1 MTRVMDEQAKLVSV
15 LVAWRA
21 DELEWSA
28 IALSARL
35 RKLQP
40 LRLRSAKFRSVAL
53 CALLALAVARLA
65 LAASPA
71 WADDSNDNSGGGN
84 APIAAGSSNGGP
96 THSATTLPQ
105 FSIGSSNRRWL
116 SNSAA
121 KLTAPFRLFLRRT
134 ERASAHAA
142 TGIVHGG
149 ESTLDWLTNRVRT
162 VPDDQDKALAAVK
175 DGEIVPL
182 SSVLK
187 TVQKSVPGDVLNVAL
202 TKDTVGSWNYTIT
215 VLTPQGFYRDVSVDA
230 GKNNVTSIRPH

>member
-1 MTRVMDEQAKLVSV
+1 VTDELAELVSV
-15 LVAWRA
+15 LVAWRT

-35 RKLQP
+35 RKLGP
-40 LRLRSAKFRSVAL
+40 LRLRSTKFRFVAL
-53 CALLALAVARLA
+53 CALLALGPTL
-65 LAASPA
+65 A
-71 WADDSNDNSGGGN
+71 WADDTTENNNNSGAGG
-84 APIAAGSSNGGP
+84 AVVAGSSNGGP
-96 THSATTLPQ
+96 PHSATVLPP
-105 FSIGSSNRRWL
+105 FPIGSSGRHWL

-121 KLTAPFRLFLRRT
+121 KLTAPLRILLRRT
-134 ERASAHAA
+134 QRASAHAA
-142 TGIVHGG
+142 TDIVHSG

-162 VPDDQDKALAAVK
+162 LPDDQDRALAAVK

-202 TKDTVGSWNYTIT
+202 AKDTVGSWNYTIT
-215 VLTPQGFYRDVSVDA
+215 VLTPQGFYRDVNVDA